1 MKRNAVLQLFK
12 INKVC
17 LEVQNMNRSDY
28 QSYQNQTFIGY
39 EQIMLISFQKKR
51 KMFASQRLCNS
62 KECLIFAG
70 SYRLDKMKT
79 ALENN
84 ESNQLNY

>member
-1 MKRNAVLQLFK
+1 
-12 INKVC
+12 
-17 LEVQNMNRSDY
+17 
-28 QSYQNQTFIGY
+28 
-39 EQIMLISFQKKR
+39 MLISFQKKR